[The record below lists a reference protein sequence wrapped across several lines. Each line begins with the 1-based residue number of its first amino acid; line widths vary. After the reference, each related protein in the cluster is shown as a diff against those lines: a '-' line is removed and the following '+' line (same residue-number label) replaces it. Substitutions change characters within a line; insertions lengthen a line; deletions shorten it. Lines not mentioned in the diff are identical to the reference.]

1 VIVAVC
7 VDGTWEVLTVKIAV
21 VAPDRTVTLGG
32 TTAAALLLDSDTEM
46 PPEGA
51 AEEIVTVP
59 VEGVPAV
66 TVVGLRVTELS
77 D

>member
-1 VIVAVC
+1 VAA
-7 VDGTWEVLTVKIAV
+7 E
-21 VAPDRTVTLGG
+21 
-32 TTAAALLLDSDTEM
+32 LLLEIPTTI
-46 PPEGA
+46 PPAGV

-66 TVVGLRVTELS
+66 TVVGLMVTELS